1 MNVQILKI
9 RLSGKVSNFL
19 CLCRSS
25 SQIRDIFETFADNFL
40 CLCRSSSQ
48 IRDIFET
55 FADHFVLT
63 LATLINKNSTA
74 SSQSFVLYLN
84 QTL

>member
-9 RLSGKVSNFL
+9 RLSGKVS
-19 CLCRSS
+19 
-25 SQIRDIFETFADNFL
+25 NFL